1 MKSNLSKLIVMKR
14 LLILIALSS
23 IITANANS
31 QLRFG
36 LRGGI
41 NTAYFKAKDVI
52 TDENVRISTLNDAT
66 VGFHGGV
73 MAQVSFFGMFFQ
85 PELLL
90 SSIGSEVR
98 INDPDENIIDQIK
111 EQSYTKLDFPLIIGR
126 RFGPARAGIGPVGT
140 IMLNTDSELNE
151 LGYREKF
158 RSATFGYQLAAGLD
172 IFKRFALDLK
182 YEGNL
187 SKLGSGI
194 NIRGQER
201 EFDSRSRQFI
211 VSLGV
216 FF

>member
-1 MKSNLSKLIVMKR
+1 MKR
-14 LLILIALSS
+14 LVILVVLAVILA
-23 IITANANS
+23 ANASS
-31 QLRFG
+31 QFRFG

-52 TDENVRISTLNDAT
+52 TDENVRIATLNDAT

-98 INDPDENIIDQIK
+98 VNDPEQNIVDQIR
-111 EQSYTKLDFPLIIGR
+111 EQSYTKLDFPLMVGK
-126 RFGPARAGIGPVGT
+126 RFGPLRAGIGPVGT

-158 RSATFGYQLAAGLD
+158 RSATFGYQLGAGLD

-187 SKLGSGI
+187 SRLGSGI
-194 NIRGQER
+194 TIRGQER
-201 EFDSRSRQFI
+201 EFDTRSRQFI

>member
-1 MKSNLSKLIVMKR
+1 MKR
-14 LLILIALSS
+14 VAILVVLAVLLAVNASS
-23 IITANANS
+23 QFRYGI
-31 QLRFG
+31 
-36 LRGGI
+36 RGGI
-41 NTAYFKAKDVI
+41 NTAYFRAKDVI
-52 TDENVRISTLNDAT
+52 TDENVRITTLNDAT

-73 MAQVSFFGMFFQ
+73 MAQVSFFGLFFQ

-98 INDPDENIIDQIK
+98 VNDPEQNIVNQIR
-111 EQSYTKLDFPLIIGR
+111 EQSYTKLDFPIMVGK
-126 RFGPARAGIGPVGT
+126 RFGPARVGIGPVGT
-140 IMLNTDSELNE
+140 IMLNTDSELDE

-158 RSATFGYQLAAGLD
+158 RSATFGYQLGAGLD

-187 SKLGSGI
+187 SRLGSVI
-194 NIRGQER
+194 NIGGQER
-201 EFDSRSRQFI
+201 KFDSRSRQFI

>member
-1 MKSNLSKLIVMKR
+1 MKR
-14 LLILIALSS
+14 PVIFILLALLLA
-23 IITANANS
+23 ANASS
-31 QLRFG
+31 QFRFG

-52 TDENVRISTLNDAT
+52 TDENVRIATLNDAT
-66 VGFHGGV
+66 VGFHGGI

-98 INDPDENIIDQIK
+98 VNDPEQNIIDQIK
-111 EQSYTKLDFPLIIGR
+111 EQSYTKLDFPLMVGK
-126 RFGPARAGIGPVGT
+126 RFGPLRAGIGPVGT
-140 IMLNTDSELNE
+140 IMLNTDSELND

-158 RSATFGYQLAAGLD
+158 RSATFGYQLGAGLD
-172 IFKRFALDLK
+172 IFGRFALDLK

-187 SKLGSGI
+187 SRLGSGI
-194 NIRGQER
+194 TIRGQER
-201 EFDSRSRQFI
+201 EFDTRSRQFI

>member
-1 MKSNLSKLIVMKR
+1 MRRLI
-14 LLILIALSS
+14 ILVVLAVILA
-23 IITANANS
+23 ANASS
-31 QLRFG
+31 QFHFG

-52 TDENVRISTLNDAT
+52 TDENVRIATLNDAT

-98 INDPDENIIDQIK
+98 VNDPEQNIVDQIK
-111 EQSYTKLDFPLIIGR
+111 DQSYTKLDFPLMVGK
-126 RFGPARAGIGPVGT
+126 RFGPLRAGIGPVGT

-158 RSATFGYQLAAGLD
+158 RSATFGYQLGAGLD

-187 SKLGSGI
+187 SRLGSGI
-194 NIRGQER
+194 TIRGQER
-201 EFDSRSRQFI
+201 EFDTRSRQFI